1 MLNPVVHAFDQLFVQ
16 HINYSNEDSAAVKK
30 HVDSFIHELHLL
42 SYSETHLPW
51 LNRDRH
57 LIISSFGRGT
67 HINPLRDVRLL
78 ICLNGENSRIK
89 ARGEGSSYSIL
100 INEGADRF
108 GAMVN
113 ADRAL
118 DSRAIANNFACEF
131 ERLPDANNVSVS
143 PEGGATYRRK
153 GCLWVFNAIPSFFIK
168 HPTSGDT
175 FYLIPDH
182 QGNWRPIYPHAET
195 ATIQAMNHEHNGF
208 MFALIH
214 MMKYWNREHDM
225 PKIPSPL
232 LEALVVHYCEAK
244 AEKLTE
250 FADLDISG
258 LLRSI
263 REKIQNPVMDPIG
276 QRGDLNT
283 LSVEARQKVIDQ
295 AFKDQLKAESA
306 RQFELKRNYKRSIAK
321 WAEVVGHE
329 FNKLAQV
336 N

>member
-1 MLNPVVHAFDQLFVQ
+1 
-16 HINYSNEDSAAVKK
+16 
-30 HVDSFIHELHLL
+30 
-42 SYSETHLPW
+42 
-51 LNRDRH
+51 
-57 LIISSFGRGT
+57 
-67 HINPLRDVRLL
+67 
-78 ICLNGENSRIK
+78 
-89 ARGEGSSYSIL
+89 
-100 INEGADRF
+100 
-108 GAMVN
+108 
-113 ADRAL
+113 
-118 DSRAIANNFACEF
+118 
-131 ERLPDANNVSVS
+131 
-143 PEGGATYRRK
+143 
-153 GCLWVFNAIPSFFIK
+153 
-168 HPTSGDT
+168 
-175 FYLIPDH
+175 
-182 QGNWRPIYPHAET
+182 
-195 ATIQAMNHEHNGF
+195 
-208 MFALIH
+208 
-214 MMKYWNREHDM
+214 M

-329 FNKLAQV
+329 FNKLAEV